1 MRNTFL
7 FEANCM
13 SEGTDEILEEVEELY
28 KDGRFPAALE
38 KIEDTLENLWH
49 EKFNPEEILK
59 FNIKKLSILVAAKE
73 FDSAQLLCE
82 QLLEDIEELDIGFY
96 HIDILLEKALICS
109 NIRKNEL
116 CDESLAQVEEAL
128 TLFKRGGSENY
139 IRRNA
144 QFNMVKGIHY
154 VLTFKFFESIDF
166 FEESLKE
173 NRKISDL
180 YGIANSLLWTGKALY
195 NSGKYDTANSY
206 WDQSFEIFTDLGYK
220 RPIAEYYVSKAG
232 MYFNQGILSQ
242 ALETVSKSLIIFEE
256 LNDEVALATV
266 HHYMGYIYRHSG
278 KLEKALENYLKSK
291 LIYESKNLIHDQA
304 KAIIDI
310 SAINRDLGEYDVS
323 LENLQEYYKI
333 KKEHN
338 DQPAIAVVLHY
349 IGNIYSLK
357 GELDKA
363 EESYKKALPIA
374 LEHDRLEPLS
384 NIYYALGNLSQQ
396 KGDLEGSSKFFLQSL
411 QLREQIKKVYLV
423 SYSLK
428 SLIQI
433 NLDLKLNK
441 IAEGFLK
448 KLHKLA
454 KETENQNIAQLYR
467 LSEAL
472 FLKNTGNERDIQKS
486 AVFFEQLSEEEV
498 VDYMISIESLLNLTE
513 ILIWE
518 MSKTGSEELLE
529 EVSEHLDKLES
540 IAKKQS
546 SFALLVE
553 VMLLQAELSLVELK
567 AEEAQDI
574 LTNAL
579 EIAEEKG
586 IAKLAIRISNEHDDL
601 LDQLDLWENF
611 TMKLPT
617 IAEKLELSHI
627 EDRLKQIVRRRS
639 VLGPEVETE
648 VEIPVMLLM
657 QSDQGLIV
665 FSEYFD
671 EISGER
677 IYDEVLLSLNKVSS
691 EMPNNGQERLKNK
704 EFTFLINRTNNIFIS
719 YIFIGK
725 SYYGIKKMNKFINII
740 STNKEL
746 KKMIE
751 KAVGSNESLN
761 YEDRINLSGFVNDIF
776 VQ

>member
-49 EKFNPEEILK
+49 ENFNPEEILK

-116 CDESLAQVEEAL
+116 CDESLTQVEEAL

-195 NSGKYDTANSY
+195 NSGEYDTANSY

-266 HHYMGYIYRHSG
+266 HHYMGYIYKHSG

-291 LIYESKNLIHDQA
+291 LIYESKNLIHDKA

-363 EESYKKALPIA
+363 EESYMKALPIA

-540 IAKKQS
+540 IAKKQN

-601 LDQLDLWENF
+601 LDQLDLWEDF

-691 EMPNNGQERLKNK
+691 EMPNNSQERLKNK
-704 EFTFLINRTNNIFIS
+704 EFTFLINKTNNIFIS

-725 SYYGIKKMNKFINII
+725 SYYGIKKMNKFINTI